1 VDAVTIIGGG
11 GGAGATT
18 VVAELACAIAALGRR
33 VAAVDADLGLGNLD
47 RVLGARPRRAL
58 TDVIAGRCTLPEAL
72 ASTEG
77 GVALVAAGRAE
88 PVERLTVEERLRAL
102 EQVRAIASQFD
113 VLLVDGGSGVTTTGL
128 FFAAATRR
136 MILVATPAAEAQ
148 AKTVATL
155 ATLVAKLPK
164 ASVHILVN
172 RVRTPAEAR
181 HTFGE
186 LMRLAEPTLC
196 ADVHYLGALPLA
208 PDAHE
213 GAASV
218 QEGLS
223 NGHGGTFIRL
233 PALRSA
239 AANIAH
245 ALAMTVVAE
254 PQRGNTC
261 LLSL

>member
-18 VVAELACAIAALGRR
+18 VVAELACAIATLGRR

-47 RVLGARPRRAL
+47 RVLGAHPRQTL
-58 TDVIAGRCTLPEAL
+58 TDVIAGRCTLPEAFTP
-72 ASTEG
+72 AEA
-77 GVALVAAGRAE
+77 GVSLVAAGRTE
-88 PVERLTVEERLRAL
+88 PVERLSVEERLRAL
-102 EQVRAIASQFD
+102 EQVRAITSLFD

-136 MILVATPAAEAQ
+136 IVLVATPATEAQ
-148 AKTVATL
+148 AKTAATL
-155 ATLVAKLPK
+155 ATVVAKLPK

-208 PDAHE
+208 AEAHE
-213 GAASV
+213 SS
-218 QEGLS
+218 QRETPS
-223 NGHGGTFIRL
+223 NGHGGTSVRL

-239 AANIAH
+239 AGSIAH

-254 PQRGNTC
+254 LQRGTTC